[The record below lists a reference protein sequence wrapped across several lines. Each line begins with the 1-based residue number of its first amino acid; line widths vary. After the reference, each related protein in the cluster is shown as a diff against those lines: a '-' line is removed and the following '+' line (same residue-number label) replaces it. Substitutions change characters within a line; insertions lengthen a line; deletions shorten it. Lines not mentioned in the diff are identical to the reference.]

1 MKKII
6 LSILALA
13 AVMVSCSSNDDSA
26 GVSSS
31 TSESIATYI
40 AEIFPAASVVSTT
53 SSSSKVTATLN
64 TGETVTFSKDGSVI
78 AYANNAC
85 KGLAAD
91 SLVVPADSVAGH
103 NHDGKGPGKHGHG
116 KHGHDRH
123 YKNEISVDSLS
134 TTLNE
139 YISTNYAGDTVIH
152 AEVDTICQGIVT
164 EVFVCSS
171 TKEPIKLVFD
181 ATGTF
186 IFKAE
191 RIKYADV
198 PAEISA
204 AVTANYST
212 YSVKKR
218 AEKFTLADGSLQYKV
233 FLSFNKTRKSVTFNA
248 DGTVSCEK

>member
-13 AVMVSCSSNDDSA
+13 AVMVSCSSNDDSS

-91 SLVVPADSVAGH
+91 SLVTSTDSVGRPKH
-103 NHDGKGPGKHGHG
+103 GGKGHG
-116 KHGHDRH
+116 KHGHDKH
-123 YKNEISVDSLS
+123 FKNEVSVDSLS
-134 TTLNE
+134 TTIND
-139 YISTNYAGDTVIH
+139 YISINYAGDTVIH

>member
-91 SLVVPADSVAGH
+91 SLVTSTDSVGRPKH
-103 NHDGKGPGKHGHG
+103 GGKGHG
-116 KHGHDRH
+116 KHGHDKH
-123 YKNEISVDSLS
+123 FKNEVSVDSLS
-134 TTLNE
+134 TTIND
-139 YISTNYAGDTVIH
+139 YISINYAGDTVIH

>member
-6 LSILALA
+6 FSILALA

-64 TGETVTFSKDGSVI
+64 TGETVTFTKSGSVI

-91 SLVVPADSVAGH
+91 SLVTPPDSVGRPKH
-103 NHDGKGPGKHGHG
+103 GGKGHG
-116 KHGHDRH
+116 KHGHDKH
-123 YKNEISVDSLS
+123 FKNEISVDSLS

-139 YISTNYAGDTVIH
+139 YISSNYADYTVIH

-164 EVFVCSS
+164 EVFVCST
-171 TKEPIKLVFD
+171 TKEPVKLVFD
-181 ATGTF
+181 ATGTI

-191 RIKYADV
+191 RINYADV
-198 PAEISA
+198 PTEISA

-212 YSVKKR
+212 YNVKKR
-218 AEKFTLADGSLQYKV
+218 AEKYTLADGSLQYKV
-233 FLSFNKTRKSVTFNA
+233 FMSLNKTRKSVTFNA